1 MDQLV
6 NVILAIDKV
15 LTELQSVI
23 DCSSGLGGLNQ
34 IYGPNCPN
42 PYTQRRVQLEKK
54 GKLQYKLLA
63 TMLSAV
69 CNVIQQ
75 S

>member
-34 IYGPNCPN
+34 IDGPNCPT
-42 PYTQRRVQLEKK
+42 PYTQRRVQPDQCYITVQIT
-54 GKLQYKLLA
+54 GN
-63 TMLSAV
+63 
-69 CNVIQQ
+69 NVEC
-75 S
+75 SL